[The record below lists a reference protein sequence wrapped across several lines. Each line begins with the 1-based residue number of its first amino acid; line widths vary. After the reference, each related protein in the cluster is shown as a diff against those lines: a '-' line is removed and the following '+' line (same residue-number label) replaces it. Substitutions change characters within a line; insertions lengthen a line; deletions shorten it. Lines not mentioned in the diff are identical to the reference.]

1 MATAIVGAS
10 AAAKSAAAAADMG
23 AATAAKSTATADM
36 AASAAKSAA
45 ATPAAATSTAAA
57 MADEDEGAGC
67 ASGDLQIDRRGR
79 CRRRALNGGQKKQTA
94 RQSGHSRRGYSHD
107 KTS

>member
-1 MATAIVGAS
+1 M
-10 AAAKSAAAAADMG
+10 AAADM
-23 AATAAKSTATADM
+23 AATAAKSTATAHM

-45 ATPAAATSTAAA
+45 ATPAAATST

-94 RQSGHSRRGYSHD
+94 RQSGHSRHGYSHD